1 KRAKTLTNGLRQ
13 IFGPA
18 RLARGPCLLSL
29 VVRRAEVEPNVKPVN
44 MFMRLGI
51 SAAAGIGAA
60 VVAALIVTVI
70 DLYVTGHG
78 YGSIKREVIT
88 LAQAGVHLGML
99 ITAIAVAVSTWYL
112 VGNGA

>member
-1 KRAKTLTNGLRQ
+1 
-13 IFGPA
+13 
-18 RLARGPCLLSL
+18 
-29 VVRRAEVEPNVKPVN
+29 

-51 SAAAGIGAA
+51 SAVAGIGAA

-78 YGSIKREVIT
+78 YGSITREVIT
-88 LAQAGVHLGML
+88 LAQAGVHLSIGDLGML